1 MPFNTDTQIY
11 NDNRNLHPPTDARL
25 LTGCIVGSASELSN
39 QIRLIEAQTVDQV
52 SSRSL
57 TQCLFRW
64 NIQI

>member
-1 MPFNTDTQIY
+1 MNEPQPGIP
-11 NDNRNLHPPTDARL
+11 HSARL